1 MSSFNYFPKIKYN
14 NMTTINL
21 LSKVSLI
28 REYNKTYEKFYTY
41 VVRDGERPDIIA
53 YREYSDSSLDWV
65 IYLVNEMID
74 PYSSW
79 VMDYP
84 NFITYL
90 EEKYGVRAEKLNT
103 ISSEFSISHYYYK
116 GKAIDTQET
125 ISSYNY
131 PMSKET
137 YAKLDGVQKEGWY
150 PKSIFD
156 YENELNESKRTIKML
171 RPNYINEF
179 KTQFK
184 DLING

>member
-21 LSKVSLI
+21 LSKVALI
-28 REYNKTYEKFYTY
+28 REYNRTYEKFYTY

-53 YREYSDSSLDWV
+53 YREYNDSSLDWI

-74 PYSSW
+74 PYSDW

-84 NFITYL
+84 DFIIYL
-90 EEKYGVRAEKLNT
+90 EDKYGVRAEKLNSVL
-103 ISSEFSISHYYYK
+103 IESSISHYYYK
-116 GKAIDTQET
+116 GIASDTQEI

-131 PMSKET
+131 IMSKET
-137 YAKLDGVQKEGWY
+137 YNALGNPNGWV

-171 RPNYINEF
+171 RSNYVNEF

>member
-1 MSSFNYFPKIKYN
+1 
-14 NMTTINL
+14 MTTINL
-21 LSKVSLI
+21 LSKVALI

-41 VVRDGERPDIIA
+41 VVRDGERADIIA
-53 YREYSDSSLDWV
+53 YNEYSDSSLDWV

-84 NFITYL
+84 DFIIYL

-103 ISSEFSISHYYYK
+103 VSSDFSISHYYYK

-137 YAKLDGVQKEGWY
+137 YAKLNGVQKEGWY

-171 RPNYINEF
+171 RSNYVNEF

>member
-21 LSKVSLI
+21 LSKVALI

-41 VVRDGERPDIIA
+41 VVRDGERADIIA
-53 YREYSDSSLDWV
+53 YNEYSDSSLDWV

-84 NFITYL
+84 DFIIYL

-103 ISSEFSISHYYYK
+103 ISSDFSISHYYYK
-116 GKAIDTQET
+116 GKPIDTKE
-125 ISSYNY
+125 IIASYNY

-137 YAKLDGVQKEGWY
+137 YAKLGGPEGWY

-171 RPNYINEF
+171 RSNYVNEF

>member
-1 MSSFNYFPKIKYN
+1 MI
-14 NMTTINL
+14 TINL
-21 LSKVSLI
+21 LSKVALI

-41 VVRDGERPDIIA
+41 VVKDGERPDTIA
-53 YREYSDSSLDWV
+53 YREYNDTSLDWI

-84 NFITYL
+84 TFIIYL
-90 EEKYGVRAEKLNT
+90 EDKYGVKAEKLNN
-103 ISSEFSISHYYYK
+103 IFSESSISHYYYK
-116 GKAIDTQET
+116 GKPTDTQEI

-131 PMSKET
+131 QMSKET
-137 YAKLDGVQKEGWY
+137 YDKLGSPEGWF

-171 RPNYINEF
+171 RSNYINEF

>member
-1 MSSFNYFPKIKYN
+1 
-14 NMTTINL
+14 MTTINL

-41 VVRDGERPDIIA
+41 VVRDGERADIIA
-53 YREYSDSSLDWV
+53 YNEYSDSSLDWV

-84 NFITYL
+84 DFIIYL

-103 ISSEFSISHYYYK
+103 VSSEFSISHYYYK

-137 YAKLDGVQKEGWY
+137 YAKLNGVQKEGWY

-171 RPNYINEF
+171 RSNYVNEF